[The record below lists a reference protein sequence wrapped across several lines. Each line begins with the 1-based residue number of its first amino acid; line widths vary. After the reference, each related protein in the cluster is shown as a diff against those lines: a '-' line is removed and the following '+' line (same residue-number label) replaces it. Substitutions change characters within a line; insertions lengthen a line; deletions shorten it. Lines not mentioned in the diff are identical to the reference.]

1 MLTLP
6 QILTQLTTNTTNEDL
21 STLAATFTC
30 QQMQAENPFPG
41 ETSVHLQ
48 SNDFDLFFLFVYSKV
63 NEI

>member
-6 QILTQLTTNTTNEDL
+6 QILTQLTTNEDL

-48 SNDFDLFFLFVYSKV
+48 SNDFDLFFFICLFKSK
-63 NEI
+63 

>member
-6 QILTQLTTNTTNEDL
+6 QILTQLTTNEDL

-48 SNDFDLFFLFVYSKV
+48 SNDFDLFF
-63 NEI
+63 